1 MVVIAARLSR
11 TESIL
16 VLREEWI
23 ESILVFREG
32 WFWVK
37 ET

>member
-1 MVVIAARLSR
+1 VIAARLSR

-23 ESILVFREG
+23 ESILVFREV

>member
-1 MVVIAARLSR
+1 MIAARLSR

-23 ESILVFREG
+23 ESILVFREV